1 MKKYIALLLILLTL
15 LPLTGCAQRTYEL
28 SWDGFCYVPGEV
40 YEEPLELDPKDK
52 NYIIDVLNNATWVSD
67 LAKCPA
73 DYIFVTQKQRINYN
87 CECGVFNDITGGRST
102 TVSEEERTTINSIL
116 SASIQNSEK

>member
-1 MKKYIALLLILLTL
+1 MKKYITLLLILLTL
-15 LPLTGCAQRTYEL
+15 LPLTGCAERTYEL
-28 SWDGFCYVPGEV
+28 SWDGFCYVPGEA

-52 NYIIDVLNNATWVSD
+52 NYIIDVLNNAAWVSD

-87 CECGVFNDITGGRST
+87 CESGVFNDITSGQSA
-102 TVSEEERTTINSIL
+102 TVSEKDRTAINNIL
-116 SASIQNSEK
+116 SAALPKPEK